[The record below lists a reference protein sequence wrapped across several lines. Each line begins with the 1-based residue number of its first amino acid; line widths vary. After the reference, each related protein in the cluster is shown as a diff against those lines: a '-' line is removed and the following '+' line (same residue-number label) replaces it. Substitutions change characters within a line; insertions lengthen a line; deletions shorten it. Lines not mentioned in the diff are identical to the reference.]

1 MLVPNRHGSSTAYR
15 YGFNGKEKDDELK
28 GEGNAIDYEKRFY
41 DPRIGKFLSLD
52 PLIKSFPWYSP
63 YQFAGNKPIW
73 AIDLDGEEEKYYQLI
88 NTKNKKGQPVLGV
101 VFKGEDDD
109 WYEPDFIESDATILL
124 DPKGKDLGFEF
135 DDQTSMLK
143 AIHGKTLETLQA
155 EGALEELGRDIRQAS
170 ENIQSLQFME
180 TIGHI
185 ENGAMGI
192 GTGGE
197 EELVTEAGIN
207 SVLATKI
214 PNQTPKSAS
223 STSPVKNVSNG
234 RSGKQARLREWK
246 NDPKA
251 SKSDRGW
258 LKNDQRHIE
267 TGNKNALRIPRNG
280 RKSPRRKAEDKG
292 YELAH
297 PSGKGQSASAGNGY
311 SGSKAKNA
319 ADHKTETRIHQKR
332 YKK

>member
-1 MLVPNRHGSSTAYR
+1 MYR

-28 GEGNAIDYEKRFY
+28 GEGNSIDYEKRFF

-101 VFKGEDDD
+101 IFKGEDDD
-109 WYEPDFIESDATILL
+109 WYEPDFIESDSTILL

-135 DDQTSMLK
+135 DDHASMIK
-143 AIHGKTLETLQA
+143 AIQGKTLKTLQA

-185 ENGAMGI
+185 ESAAMGI

-207 SVLATKI
+207 SVVASKI
-214 PNQTPKSAS
+214 SNQTPKSAS
-223 STSPVKNVSNG
+223 STSAVKSAGNG
-234 RSGKQARLREWK
+234 RSGKQARLKEIANENPRTTK
-246 NDPKA
+246 IGKA
-251 SKSDRGW
+251 DRGW
-258 LKNDQRHIE
+258 IKQEMNQIGR
-267 TGNKNALRIPRNG
+267 GKRNNIRNPPGKDLAHERGREAAKGYSYKYSNLQNRTDHRNQHKYDNGG
-280 RKSPRRKAEDKG
+280 RKNKERPVK
-292 YELAH
+292 
-297 PSGKGQSASAGNGY
+297 Q
-311 SGSKAKNA
+311 
-319 ADHKTETRIHQKR
+319 
-332 YKK
+332 